1 MDILEGIIYM
11 MWRGIAIG
19 IIISAPMGPV
29 GILCVQRTLKKGRKA
44 GLYTG
49 VGAAIS
55 DLFYCLLTGFGLS
68 FIEEFLEKNQNI
80 IQLLGSVVLIAFGVY
95 LFRSNPSRQLK
106 KPAEQRITPGRN
118 ILNGFLFTFS
128 NPLIIFL
135 IIGLFARFNFLLP
148 DIRFYHYMIGF
159 LFIFLGALMWW
170 YFVTFFID
178 KVRAHF
184 NLRSMWLVNKIIGSV
199 IFLFAIVGIITASCG
214 LASAAERSP
223 LCLGGAKGF
232 PSFGQPD
239 SARLVI
245 DNPTGVCR
253 TALMPSGSRDI
264 TFEFRAASLNNT
276 EKGSH
281 PYVDAAGRKHKV
293 RFPSWGIIL
302 LSGRDTIAVTLETH
316 DDRLNETYCSPFL
329 KVKGRHVS
337 GDTEISAVEDKFT
350 TGFDFFT
357 GQNAFRLSK
366 SGNDVTFSGGNR
378 EYQPLLKMDGL
389 PEKIDSIGFI
399 VSPGGKLCVENISY
413 VSDKN
418 SCGGQEL
425 RYQNIEAL
433 KERLAR
439 SSDFLEGI
447 WSEFDRRLEEERFR
461 MGGNYRLAIVKNG
474 MDYDIVY
481 LEGARKNPG
490 LWTPG
495 MIKGRLS
502 ATPFEGIYDVIWI
515 DSSGR
520 EISDEAKAQLDG
532 ELLDISFPYGE
543 SQLRLGKTALNG
555 R

>member
-29 GILCVQRTLKKGRKA
+29 GILCVQRTLEKGRKA

-214 LASAAERSP
+214 LASAAERRP
-223 LCLGGAKGF
+223 ICLGGAKGF
-232 PSFGQPD
+232 APFGMAESDQ
-239 SARLVI
+239 LVVG
-245 DNPTGVCR
+245 NPTGIR
-253 TALMPSGSRDI
+253 RAILMPSVGHDF
-264 TFEFRAASLNNT
+264 TWEFRAASLNNS
-276 EKGSH
+276 EKGRYS
-281 PYVDAAGRKHKV
+281 YLDASGRKHKV
-293 RFPSWGIIL
+293 RFPAWGIML
-302 LSGRDTIAVTLETH
+302 LSGKDTITIMLETN
-316 DDRLNETYCSPFL
+316 DDRLDETYRSPFIR
-329 KVKGRHVS
+329 VRGRHTS
-337 GDTEISAVEDKFT
+337 GDAAVSVAEEKIT
-350 TGFDFFT
+350 SGMDFFT
-357 GQNAFRLSK
+357 GLNAFSLSK
-366 SGNDVTFSGGNR
+366 SGDALVFRGGNR
-378 EYQPLLKMDGL
+378 QYQPLLKMEGI
-389 PEKIDSIGFI
+389 PESIDSLGFI
-399 VSPGGKLCVENISY
+399 VHLGGKISVENITYLSENSSFGE
-413 VSDKN
+413 SDAGYKDID
-418 SCGGQEL
+418 G
-425 RYQNIEAL
+425 L
-433 KERLAR
+433 KGRLAR

-447 WSEFDRRLEEERFR
+447 WTEFDRKLEEDRLR

-474 MDYDIVY
+474 TDYDIVY
-481 LEGARKNPG
+481 LGGARKNPG

-520 EISDEAKAQLDG
+520 EISDEVKAQLDG
-532 ELLDISFPYGE
+532 DLLDITFPYGE
-543 SQLRLGKTALNG
+543 SELRLGKVAVSG